1 MTDGQML
8 GSSHLTHT
16 HPGGSG
22 AGPLLSDPLSSPA
35 TNLPEESGEWGPAQP
50 LSYQGAVLVTSS

>member
-22 AGPLLSDPLSSPA
+22 ADPLSSPA
-35 TNLPEESGEWGPAQP
+35 TNLPEESGEWGPAQLP
-50 LSYQGAVLVTSS
+50 YYQGAVLVTSS